1 MLGEEFAA
9 KKRRGG
15 LMVKGKFLISSVLL
29 LTIISLGGFHKAKE
43 ACSTQ
48 LPGKKVIAFAQ
59 FKQETNIFS
68 PVKTTLRE
76 FQASGLYYGPD
87 ILEYGLKEEL
97 AGFMAAVKKFGQDA
111 VEAVPVLKAS
121 STSGG
126 PIDAEVYYQLKQDL
140 INGLK
145 EIGDLDGIY
154 LSMHGAMGVE
164 GLYDPETDLLQALRD
179 EFGEELPIGISY
191 DLHANVTEGNVRL
204 ATFIVG
210 YKTNPHRD
218 QFAAG
223 YRSGEILVKTVLG
236 EVKPVMAFQK
246 MRLLKGGGMNMDF
259 LPPMNKIFKRMK
271 QMEKQEEVLCVSNFM
286 VHIWLDEPELGWST
300 VVVTDGNK
308 TLAEELSVELAEM
321 NWAVRDY
328 KHAQPYTPSEA
339 IAIARSKWL
348 WRKLGTVMFCDSSDA
363 IGAGAPGENTWI
375 LKALLEE
382 GSDLISYV
390 PLRDAEAA
398 VKAFT
403 TPLNETITLTVGG
416 KLEQTYNRPLTV
428 TGKVIHKTETEL
440 YGKIA
445 VLKIDGVHLILME
458 LPDSLRYPKF
468 FKDLGLSLW
477 QADIVVAKNLFP
489 FRIWY
494 LPYNRKT
501 IDVATPGTT
510 NVNVYEL
517 HYRNIP
523 RPIYPL
529 DDIDDWR

>member
-1 MLGEEFAA
+1 M
-9 KKRRGG
+9 R
-15 LMVKGKFLISSVLL
+15 VKSKFFFFLVLL
-29 LTIISLGGFHKAKE
+29 LTIILVGGFHNTEE

-76 FQASGLYYGPD
+76 FQASGLFYGLD

-97 AGFMAAVKKFGQDA
+97 EGFMAAVEEFGQGA

-126 PIDAEVYYQLKQDL
+126 PIAAEVYYQLKQDL
-140 INGLK
+140 IDGLK
-145 EIGDLDGIY
+145 KIENLDGIY
-154 LSMHGAMGVE
+154 ISMHGAMGVE
-164 GLYDPETDLLQALRD
+164 GLYDPETDLLRALRD

-191 DLHANVTEGNVRL
+191 DLHANVTRDNVRL

-218 QFAAG
+218 QFATG

-246 MRLLKGGGMNMDF
+246 MRLLKGGGMNIDF
-259 LPPMNKIFKRMK
+259 LPPMNKIFKHMK
-271 QMEKQEEVLCVSNFM
+271 KMEKQEEVLCVSNFM

-308 TLAEELSVELAEM
+308 ALAEDLSVELAEM

-328 KHAQPYTPSEA
+328 KHAEPYTPSAA
-339 IAIARSKWL
+339 IEVARNKWL
-348 WRKLGTVMFCDSSDA
+348 ARKFGTVIFCDSSDA
-363 IGAGAPGENTWI
+363 VGAGAPGENTWI

-398 VKAFT
+398 VKAFA

-416 KLEQTYNRPLTV
+416 KLEQTYNRPLKV
-428 TGKVIHKTETEL
+428 TGKVIHKAEEEL

-501 IDVATPGTT
+501 INVSTPGTT

-517 HYRNIP
+517 HYENIS
-523 RPIYPL
+523 RPIYPF
-529 DDIDDWR
+529 DDIGDWR